1 MKVKELRE
9 KEVHELIQREKDLK
23 KEIFDLRQEKSTSGK
38 AEKPARFQT
47 VKKEIARIQTI
58 LNERKNQDGKKG
70 K

>member
-9 KEVHELIQREKDLK
+9 QGHSELVQRDENLK
-23 KEIFDLRQEKSTSGK
+23 KEIFTLRQEKSASGK
-38 AEKPARFQT
+38 AEKPSRFKM

-58 LNERKNQDGKKG
+58 INERKNQDGKKS